1 MLLCHLSTL
10 RWGNAPKR
18 LKAKSKAGAKMAIY
32 RLEKKSIS
40 RGNGHN
46 LAAAIGYRAGLKIT
60 DHNPKNT
67 DRKTHD
73 YSKKSDVAHSEIIL
87 TDELKQAGVQL
98 DFEQIANLV
107 EQGETTKRGKMK
119 KTAKLASEYVLA
131 GSHELSL
138 DENIKAF
145 REFAEQQSREQGVIA
160 MVFVHDPKLGN
171 DARASKDA
179 GDSTRTHDERN
190 IHAHVVLLSRQVD
203 LNAGRLELGDKSDS
217 ELSDTDR
224 AKKGLPPSRTWL
236 KGVRESWANIQNKS
250 LERHNLAPVTHKSY
264 KDLGLD
270 IKPGGHLGKHASA
283 LLRKKREE
291 QAERT
296 RELFNSRSFRRADDI
311 NLLKQHRYI
320 FKFETAEVPLS
331 LINKELQHENK
342 SRIKSTADSI
352 IARNNRE
359 SASDYRAYE
368 RSFELSRDTYS
379 FIEKANSFIAE
390 RATAP
395 ATATSTARAR
405 EQLITRRVRA
415 VRRANRELERATNT
429 LERNLSIVASRLA
442 WRKEHHSK
450 YDERQMQELDAFYKT
465 LNVRDFTLE
474 NNKPYVSPGEWG
486 KHVLERLTVDDIL
499 ENPQIFKIVAN
510 PEQERLD
517 YSSKSL
523 KFDDSQSLTSEVIQT
538 PSNEYKTSQS
548 EDLTHSKSTNTF
560 RPR

>member
-1 MLLCHLSTL
+1 MT
-10 RWGNAPKR
+10 
-18 LKAKSKAGAKMAIY
+18 IY

-67 DRKTHD
+67 DAKTHD

-87 TDELKQAGVQL
+87 TDELKNAGIEL

-119 KTAKLASEYVLA
+119 KSAKLASEYVLA

-145 REFAEQQSREQGVIA
+145 REFAEQQSREQNVIA

-171 DARASKDA
+171 DARANA
-179 GDSTRTHDERN
+179 GESTRTHDERN

-236 KGVRESWANIQNKS
+236 KGVRESWASIQNKS

-296 RELFNSRSFRRADDI
+296 RELFNSRSFSRADDI

-320 FKFETAEVPLS
+320 FKKFETAEVPLS

-342 SRIKSTADSI
+342 SRIKSAADSVI
-352 IARNNRE
+352 DRNNRE

-390 RATAP
+390 RA
-395 ATATSTARAR
+395 ATQTSVNSTARAR

-415 VRRANRELERATNT
+415 ERRANRELERATKT

-442 WRKEHHSK
+442 WRKEHSKK

-474 NNKPYVSPGEWG
+474 NNKPYLSPSDWF
-486 KHVLERLTVDDIL
+486 KHVLERLTVDDML
-499 ENPQIFKIVAN
+499 ENPQIFKIVAD

-523 KFDDSQSLTSEVIQT
+523 KFDDRQSLDTRVVQN
-538 PSNEYKTSQS
+538 PSLDSKTSQS
-548 EDLTHSKSTNTF
+548 EDLTPSRLTNTF

>member
-1 MLLCHLSTL
+1 
-10 RWGNAPKR
+10 
-18 LKAKSKAGAKMAIY
+18 MAIY

-60 DHNPKNT
+60 DHNPKNS
-67 DRKTHD
+67 DRTTHD
-73 YSKKSDVAHSEIIL
+73 YSKKSDIAHSEIIL
-87 TDELKQAGVQL
+87 TDELKRASVQL

-107 EQGETTKRGKMK
+107 EMGETTKRGKMK
-119 KTAKLASEYVLA
+119 MNAKLASEYVLA
-131 GSHELSL
+131 GSYELSL
-138 DENIKAF
+138 TENIKAF

-160 MVFVHDPKLGN
+160 MLFVHDPKLGN
-171 DARASKDA
+171 DARANADA

-203 LNAGRLELGDKSDS
+203 LTASGQLELGNKSDS

-250 LERHNLAPVTHKSY
+250 LEQHNIALVTHKSY

-291 QAERT
+291 QAQRYK
-296 RELFNSRSFRRADDI
+296 ELFNSMNFSRADDI
-311 NLLKQHRYI
+311 NLLNQHRYI
-320 FKFETAEVPLS
+320 IELESVAEVPLS

-342 SRIKSTADSI
+342 SRIKSTADSV

-395 ATATSTARAR
+395 APSPSPSTSTAKAR
-405 EQLITRRVRA
+405 EQLVARRVRA
-415 VRRANRELERATNT
+415 VRRANRELERATKT

-442 WRKEHHSK
+442 WRKEHSKK
-450 YDERQMQELDAFYKT
+450 YDERQMEELDAFYKT
-465 LNVRDFTLE
+465 LNVSDFTL
-474 NNKPYVSPGEWG
+474 NDNKSYISPGDWF
-486 KHVLERLTVDDIL
+486 KQVLERLTVDDML

-548 EDLTHSKSTNTF
+548 EDLTPSRPTNTF
-560 RPR
+560 GPR

>member
-1 MLLCHLSTL
+1 
-10 RWGNAPKR
+10 
-18 LKAKSKAGAKMAIY
+18 MAIY

-46 LAAAIGYRAGLKIT
+46 LCAAIGYRAGLKIT

-67 DRKTHD
+67 DAKTHD

-87 TDELKQAGVQL
+87 TDKLKRAGVQL

-107 EQGETTKRGKMK
+107 EIGETTKRGKMK
-119 KTAKLASEYVLA
+119 KNAKLASEYVLA

-145 REFAEQQSREQGVIA
+145 REFAEQQGREQGVIA

-224 AKKGLPPSRTWL
+224 KKKGLLSSRTWL

-264 KDLGLD
+264 REIGLNVE
-270 IKPGGHLGKHASA
+270 PGKHLGKNASA

-291 QAERT
+291 QAQRYK
-296 RELFNSRSFRRADDI
+296 ELFNSMNFSRADDI

-342 SRIKSTADSI
+342 SRIKSTADSV
-352 IARNNRE
+352 IARNNR
-359 SASDYRAYE
+359 A
-368 RSFELSRDTYS
+368 SRDTYS

-405 EQLITRRVRA
+405 EQLVTRRVRA
-415 VRRANRELERATNT
+415 ERRANRELERATET

-442 WRKEHHSK
+442 WRKEHSKK

-465 LNVRDFTLE
+465 LNVRDFTL
-474 NNKPYVSPGEWG
+474 NDNKSHISPGDWF
-486 KHVLERLTVDDIL
+486 KQVLERLTVNDML
-499 ENPQIFKIVAN
+499 ENPQVFKIVAD

>member
-1 MLLCHLSTL
+1 
-10 RWGNAPKR
+10 
-18 LKAKSKAGAKMAIY
+18 MAIY

-46 LAAAIGYRAGLKIT
+46 LCAAIGYRAGLKIT

-67 DRKTHD
+67 DAKTHD

-87 TDELKQAGVQL
+87 TDELKNAGIEL

-119 KTAKLASEYVLA
+119 KSAKLASEYVLA

-145 REFAEQQSREQGVIA
+145 REFAEQQSKEQGVIA

-171 DARASKDA
+171 DTRANADA
-179 GDSTRTHDERN
+179 GESTRTHDERN

-224 AKKGLPPSRTWL
+224 KGKGLPPSREWL
-236 KGVRESWANIQNKS
+236 KGVREKWANIQNKS
-250 LERHNLAPVTHKSY
+250 LEQHNIALVTHKSY

-270 IKPGGHLGKHASA
+270 IKPGAHLGKNASA
-283 LLRKKREE
+283 LLRKKRE
-291 QAERT
+291 QQVERT
-296 RELFNSRSFRRADDI
+296 RELFNSMNFSRADDI

-342 SRIKSTADSI
+342 SRIKSTTDSV
-352 IARNNRE
+352 IARNNR
-359 SASDYRAYE
+359 A
-368 RSFELSRDTYS
+368 SRDTYS

-390 RATAP
+390 RA
-395 ATATSTARAR
+395 ATQTSVNSTARAR
-405 EQLITRRVRA
+405 EQLVTRRVRA
-415 VRRANRELERATNT
+415 VRRANRELERATET

-442 WRKEHHSK
+442 WRKEHSKK

-465 LNVRDFTLE
+465 LNVRDFTL
-474 NNKPYVSPGEWG
+474 NDNKSHISPGDWF
-486 KHVLERLTVDDIL
+486 KQVLERLTVNDML
-499 ENPQIFKIVAN
+499 ENPQVFKIVAD

>member
-1 MLLCHLSTL
+1 
-10 RWGNAPKR
+10 
-18 LKAKSKAGAKMAIY
+18 MAIY

-46 LAAAIGYRAGLKIT
+46 LCAAIGYRAGLKIT

-67 DRKTHD
+67 DAKTHD

-87 TDELKQAGVQL
+87 TDKLKRAGVQL

-107 EQGETTKRGKMK
+107 EIGETTKRGKMK
-119 KTAKLASEYVLA
+119 KNAKLAREYVLA

-145 REFAEQQSREQGVIA
+145 REFAEQQGREQGVIA

-224 AKKGLPPSRTWL
+224 KKKGLPPSRTWL
-236 KGVRESWANIQNKS
+236 KSVREQWANIQNKS

-264 KDLGLD
+264 REIGLNVE
-270 IKPGGHLGKHASA
+270 PGKHLGKNASA

-291 QAERT
+291 QAQRYK
-296 RELFNSRSFRRADDI
+296 ELFNSMNFSRADDI

-342 SRIKSTADSI
+342 SRIKSTADSV
-352 IARNNRE
+352 IARNNR
-359 SASDYRAYE
+359 A
-368 RSFELSRDTYS
+368 SRDTYS

-405 EQLITRRVRA
+405 EQLVTRRVRA
-415 VRRANRELERATNT
+415 ERRANRELERATET

-442 WRKEHHSK
+442 WRKEHSKK

-465 LNVRDFTLE
+465 LNVRDFTL
-474 NNKPYVSPGEWG
+474 NDNKSHISPGDWF
-486 KHVLERLTVDDIL
+486 KQVLERLTVNDML
-499 ENPQIFKIVAN
+499 ENPQVFKIVAD

>member
-1 MLLCHLSTL
+1 
-10 RWGNAPKR
+10 
-18 LKAKSKAGAKMAIY
+18 MAIY

-46 LAAAIGYRAGLKIT
+46 LVAAVSYRAGLKLT
-60 DHNPKNT
+60 DHNPKN
-67 DRKTHD
+67 DEHKTHD

-87 TDELKQAGVQL
+87 TDELKNAGVQL

-107 EQGETTKRGKMK
+107 ERGETTKRGKMK
-119 KTAKLASEYVLA
+119 KSAKLASEYVLA

-145 REFAEQQSREQGVIA
+145 REFAEQQSKEQGVIA
-160 MVFVHDPKLGN
+160 MLFVHDPKLGN
-171 DARASKDA
+171 DARANADA
-179 GDSTRTHDERN
+179 GESTRTHDERN

-224 AKKGLPPSRTWL
+224 KKKGLPPSRTWL
-236 KGVRESWANIQNKS
+236 KSVREQWANIQNKS

-270 IKPGGHLGKHASA
+270 IKPGAHLGKNASA

-291 QAERT
+291 QAQRYK
-296 RELFNSRSFRRADDI
+296 ELFNGRSFSRVDDI

-342 SRIKSTADSI
+342 SRIKSAADSV
-352 IARNNRE
+352 IARNNR
-359 SASDYRAYE
+359 A
-368 RSFELSRDTYS
+368 SRDTYS

-405 EQLITRRVRA
+405 EQLVTRRVRA
-415 VRRANRELERATNT
+415 ERRANRELERASKT
-429 LERNLSIVASRLA
+429 LERNLSIVSSRLA
-442 WRKEHHSK
+442 WRNEHHSK

-465 LNVRDFTLE
+465 LNVRDFTL
-474 NNKPYVSPGEWG
+474 NDNKPYISPGDWF

-499 ENPQIFKIVAN
+499 ENPQIFQIVAD
-510 PEQERLD
+510 PEQERQKFTAKT
-517 YSSKSL
+517 S
-523 KFDDSQSLTSEVIQT
+523 KFDDSQSLDTRVVQT
-538 PSNEYKTSQS
+538 PILDSKTSQS
-548 EDLTHSKSTNTF
+548 EDLTPSRLTNTF

>member
-1 MLLCHLSTL
+1 
-10 RWGNAPKR
+10 
-18 LKAKSKAGAKMAIY
+18 MAIY

-46 LAAAIGYRAGLKIT
+46 LCAAIGYRAGLKLT
-60 DHNPKNT
+60 DHNPKN
-67 DRKTHD
+67 DERKTHD

-87 TDELKQAGVQL
+87 TDELKRAGVQL

-119 KTAKLASEYVLA
+119 KNAKLASEYVLA

-138 DENIKAF
+138 TENIRAF
-145 REFAEQQSREQGVIA
+145 REFAEQQSKEQGVIA

-179 GDSTRTHDERN
+179 GDSTRHHDPRN

-224 AKKGLPPSRTWL
+224 AKKGLPPSRQWL
-236 KGVRESWANIQNKS
+236 KSVRESWANTQNKS

-270 IKPGGHLGKHASA
+270 IKPGGHLGKNASA

-296 RELFNSRSFRRADDI
+296 RELFNSRSFSRADDI

-352 IARNNRE
+352 IDRNNRE
-359 SASDYRAYE
+359 SASDYRA
-368 RSFELSRDTYS
+368 SRDTYS

-390 RATAP
+390 RATYTAP
-395 ATATSTARAR
+395 SPSTARAR
-405 EQLITRRVRA
+405 EQLVTRRVRA
-415 VRRANRELERATNT
+415 ERRANRELERATKT

-442 WRKEHHSK
+442 WRKEHSQK

-465 LNVRDFTLE
+465 LNVRDFTLK
-474 NNKPYVSPGEWG
+474 NNKPYIPAGNWF
-486 KHVLERLTVDDIL
+486 KPVLERLTVDDIL
-499 ENPQIFKIVAN
+499 ENPQIFQIVAD
-510 PEQERLD
+510 PEQERQKFTAKT
-517 YSSKSL
+517 SK
-523 KFDDSQSLTSEVIQT
+523 FNDSQSFTAEVVQT
-538 PSNEYKTSQS
+538 PIRESKTSQS
-548 EDLTHSKSTNTF
+548 EDLTPSKPTNTF